1 MINIPRTDNINGNA
15 LTRRSRRDI
24 DPVDSIF
31 TSREEKVRERCRSLG
46 RNPKLIRE
54 IEYNRE
60 VAKSL
65 DTYDMLDSL
74 GY

>member
-24 DPVDSIF
+24 DPVDSLF

-46 RNPKLIRE
+46 RNPELIRE
-54 IEYNRE
+54 IEYKRE
-60 VAKSL
+60 IAKSL